1 MVTKI
6 LNLAFEQFYIFPENF
21 QTAPTMNNWALT
33 CDLIFKV
40 MLSEIRVRQRI
51 NTCHLRISAFLH
63 RCCEAT
69 SIICIDIVTL
79 PRSTEVN
86 DL

>member
-21 QTAPTMNNWALT
+21 KTAPSYYDQLSV
-33 CDLIFKV
+33 DLISKV
-40 MLSEIRVRQRI
+40 MLSEICVRQRFD
-51 NTCHLRISAFLH
+51 TCHLRISSFLH

-69 SIICIDIVTL
+69 SMICIDIVTFS
-79 PRSTEVN
+79 RSTEVN